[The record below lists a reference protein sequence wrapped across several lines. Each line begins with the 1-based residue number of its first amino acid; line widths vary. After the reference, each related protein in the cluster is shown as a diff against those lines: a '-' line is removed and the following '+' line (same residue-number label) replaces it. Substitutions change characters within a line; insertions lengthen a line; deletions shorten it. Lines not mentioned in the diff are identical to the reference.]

1 MLIFRKKKDSG
12 GPATSLSL
20 TVVEAGPAAG
30 VAEGDVFP
38 LDAGDNLI
46 GRDSACEVVIK
57 GPTVS
62 RRHAS
67 LRVSYGRSQVALSDL
82 GSVNG
87 TVVRPDTRLH
97 GETRELQPG
106 DEIQIGDV
114 VLRLAAEGNEE
125 EAHTMIGVHA
135 PSAKSHQTIKR

>member
-12 GPATSLSL
+12 GQASSLRL
-20 TVVEAGPAAG
+20 TVIEAGPAAS
-30 VAEGDVFP
+30 VAAGDVFP

-67 LRVSYGRSQVALSDL
+67 LRVSYGRNQVVLSDL

-97 GETRELQPG
+97 SETRELQPG

-114 VLRLAAEGNEE
+114 VLRLAVEDHEE
-125 EAHTMIGVHA
+125 EAHTMIGEHA
-135 PSAKSHQTIKR
+135 PSAKARQTGKP

>member
-12 GPATSLSL
+12 GPATSLRL
-20 TVVEAGPAAG
+20 TVVEAGPAAS
-30 VAEGDVFP
+30 VAAGDVFP

-57 GPTVS
+57 DPTVS

-67 LRVSYGRSQVALSDL
+67 LRVSYGRNQVVLSDL

-97 GETRELQPG
+97 DETRELQPG

-114 VLRLAAEGNEE
+114 VLRLTVEGDRE
-125 EAHTMIGVHA
+125 EAHTLIAQRVPG
-135 PSAKSHQTIKR
+135 AKSRQPLKR